1 MHVPSETEAA
11 VVYYFKINAVLRC
24 CMLQVVRCEGQTVSE
39 KRKTTN
45 HNTSTY
51 LRLSLEKHIPEYKL
65 IQTFNTNLTF

>member
-39 KRKTTN
+39 EKKTTN
-45 HNTSTY
+45 HIYLLTSVPGKTY
-51 LRLSLEKHIPEYKL
+51 TGVQINPN
-65 IQTFNTNLTF
+65 IQY

>member
-24 CMLQVVRCEGQTVSE
+24 CKSFDVKDRPFPKKE
-39 KRKTTN
+39 KPPT
-45 HNTSTY
+45 TSTY